1 MVWAGDAPA
10 FDLSCE
16 AANEVCANALAQCA
30 QEGLAEA
37 CDQEQEGCDEAA
49 AICAA
54 VSTFLAGLDTDQLDE
69 IACQE
74 AASFSV
80 GSGLFDI
87 KDIRLGNVLNPLKRK
102 KELKRIVKMAA
113 KIGLGYGLATTC
125 TPILVGEDY
134 RGGSA
139 EERVTRAVEA
149 LQMRSIPVVVREVS
163 DPTDP
168 NSCSTPLALEFDGQN
183 RVTGFGDFTGSEF
196 VYVSRLGSYP
206 ALLTLAEA
214 LAFAAGPAAAEFLKS
229 EVGDRLVAVPDLD
242 FDPGNNDEFP
252 FPPGPGD
259 TVDPRDIVS
268 VDSALLGVVARLLS
282 IDGGS
287 DVAAA
292 GTNLVLMGNGND
304 TCVLQYDGL
313 GPPPPAE
320 EDPVRDGILKW
331 IDTQI
336 EPGRKQRT
344 RKRR

>member
-1 MVWAGDAPA
+1 MLRQGVTASALTAGLLVWAGDAPA

-37 CDQEQEGCDEAA
+37 CDQEQERCDEAA

-149 LQMRSIPVVVREVS
+149 LQMRSIPV
-163 DPTDP
+163 PTGIFAMLVGTW
-168 NSCSTPLALEFDGQN
+168 S
-183 RVTGFGDFTGSEF
+183 VFGSMR
-196 VYVSRLGSYP
+196 SHHR
-206 ALLTLAEA
+206 
-214 LAFAAGPAAAEFLKS
+214 
-229 EVGDRLVAVPDLD
+229 
-242 FDPGNNDEFP
+242 
-252 FPPGPGD
+252 
-259 TVDPRDIVS
+259 
-268 VDSALLGVVARLLS
+268 
-282 IDGGS
+282 
-287 DVAAA
+287 
-292 GTNLVLMGNGND
+292 
-304 TCVLQYDGL
+304 Q
-313 GPPPPAE
+313 
-320 EDPVRDGILKW
+320 
-331 IDTQI
+331 QI
-336 EPGRKQRT
+336 AS
-344 RKRR
+344 